1 MAEPHDFDLV
11 SGWCK
16 RCGIAREHAVDS
28 NSDCIEDSENVT
40 AISHLVRGSKLQSVA
55 AAILL
60 ERRGLSKPDDPA

>member
-28 NSDCIEDSENVT
+28 DLDCIASAENVT
-40 AISHLVRGSKLQSVA
+40 AISHLVRGSEASAVA
-55 AAILL
+55 AQILL
-60 ERRGLSKPDDPA
+60 KRRGLSEPDDSA